1 MAQAPEPERRSTAD
15 QLAKW
20 VVALAGLVLLTL
32 VLVTTLMSK
41 DPGGD
46 SKDVLNAV
54 LPLIASW
61 VGTVL
66 AYYYSRENLQ
76 AATRSATEIARGLT
90 GFEKLKSLAA
100 RETMIPY
107 DRIDAMAVA
116 DATPLRDIIAFLKQ
130 RGRQRLPIFGDDRT
144 VQFIVHLSTINDC
157 IGQAALGGKDV
168 QDLTF
173 GDLLAD
179 PGRRQILSDSF
190 AVVPES
196 ATLADAKAAL
206 EQVRGREDV
215 FVTRTGTRGEPVLGW
230 LTDNSITRHARA

>member
-1 MAQAPEPERRSTAD
+1 MAQHPEPERRSTAD

-32 VLVTTLMSK
+32 VIVTTALSN

-76 AATRSATEIARGLT
+76 AATRSATEIARNLSGV
-90 GFEKLKSLAA
+90 EKLKSLHA
-100 RETMIPY
+100 RETMMPF
-107 DRIDAMAVA
+107 DRIDAMTVA
-116 DATPLRDIIAFLKQ
+116 DTTPLRDIIAFLKQ
-130 RGRQRLPIFGDDRT
+130 RGRQRLPIFGEDRV
-144 VQFIVHLSTINDC
+144 VQYIVHLSTINDC
-157 IGQAALGGKDV
+157 IGQAALEGKAV
-168 QDLTF
+168 HDLSF

-179 PGRRQILSDSF
+179 PARRTILADSF
-190 AVVPES
+190 ATIPET

-215 FVTRTGTRGEPVLGW
+215 FVTRTGHRSEPVLGW
-230 LTDNSITRHARA
+230 ITDNSLVRHTRA